1 MAMGVEEMVGATVR
15 VVSMVVEAA
24 VKVEEKVAV
33 TEMGMAVGGWVVAM
47 GAEEMAG
54 AMAGAMGVD
63 MTVTGLVGLVGPV
76 GRVGKGMVMVTGE
89 VVRMVVEVCGVV
101 VMEAVA

>member
-1 MAMGVEEMVGATVR
+1 MVGATVR

-33 TEMGMAVGGWVVAM
+33 TEMVMAVGVWVVAM